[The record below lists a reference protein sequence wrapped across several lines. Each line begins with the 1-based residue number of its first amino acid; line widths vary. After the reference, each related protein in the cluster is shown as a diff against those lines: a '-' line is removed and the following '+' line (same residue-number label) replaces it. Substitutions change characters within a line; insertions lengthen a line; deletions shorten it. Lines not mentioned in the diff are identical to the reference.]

1 MSSTAGKLSQLR
13 AVEQAQQSLEFAAV
27 DGGGVELEGKSA
39 SIKSISEC
47 IHLSN
52 AISFSICTLPFFGL
66 RPTASTAARFRSR
79 AVSAASLCR
88 DRAAN

>member
-1 MSSTAGKLSQLR
+1 MSASTAIQLNHPW
-13 AVEQAQQSLEFAAV
+13 AVEQVQQSLKFAPV
-27 DGGGVELEGKSA
+27 VRSDGTSA

-47 IHLSN
+47 IQSSN

-79 AVSAASLCR
+79 ALSAASLWR
-88 DRAAN
+88 DRAAS